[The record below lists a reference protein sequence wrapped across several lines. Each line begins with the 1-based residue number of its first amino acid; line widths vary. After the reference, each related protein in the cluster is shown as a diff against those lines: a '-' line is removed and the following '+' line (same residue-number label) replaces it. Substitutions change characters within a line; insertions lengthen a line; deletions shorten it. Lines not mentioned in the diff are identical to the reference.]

1 MFVHVLKASA
11 LAAVTIL
18 ATSAFAADAPAAY
31 SHAVMEQVSSKVEY
45 PKMAKMKK
53 QEGATVVT
61 IQVDA
66 KGATTSAT
74 VEKSSGYDSL
84 DAAALAAVKAAG
96 PFPAPADGGATVH
109 GAIRFSAE

>member
-1 MFVHVLKASA
+1 MFSHVLKASA
-11 LAAVTIL
+11 LAAVVVL
-18 ATSAFAADAPAAY
+18 ANSAFAADAPAAY
-31 SHAVMEQVSSKVEY
+31 AHTVMEQVSSKVEY

-53 QEGATVVT
+53 QEGATVVL

-66 KGATTSAT
+66 KGTPTNAT

-96 PFPAPADGGATVH
+96 PFPAPAEGAATVH

>member
-1 MFVHVLKASA
+1 MFSNLLKASA
-11 LAAVTIL
+11 LATVAVL
-18 ATSAFAADAPAAY
+18 ATSAIAADAPASY
-31 SHAVMEQVSSKVEY
+31 SKTVMEQVSSKVEY

-66 KGATTSAT
+66 KGAATNAT
-74 VEKSSGYDSL
+74 VEKSSGYESL
-84 DAAALAAVKAAG
+84 DNAALSAVQAAA
-96 PFPAPADGGATVH
+96 PFPAPAEGGATIH